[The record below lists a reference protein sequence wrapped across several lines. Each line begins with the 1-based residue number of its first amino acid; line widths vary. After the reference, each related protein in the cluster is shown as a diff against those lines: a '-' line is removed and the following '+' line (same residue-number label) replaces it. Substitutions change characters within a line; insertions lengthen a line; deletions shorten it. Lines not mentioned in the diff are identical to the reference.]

1 MADVAKPLMIKRLAD
16 ERRPAKMGTRI
27 TAAAADEASPLMVKR
42 LADDRK
48 PAKMGTRITAMPVED
63 H

>member
-1 MADVAKPLMIKRLAD
+1 MADAKPLWVKRLAD

-27 TAAAADEASPLMVKR
+27 TAAASDETSPLMVKR

-48 PAKMGTRITAMPVED
+48 PAKLGTRITATPTED